1 MSLEAIRVVIHQ
13 TMNKLG
19 GLKRGGGGVLN
30 FKERYPE
37 KNYVL
42 SNSKKIVQ
50 IY

>member
-19 GLKRGGGGVLN
+19 GLKGGWGVLN

>member
-1 MSLEAIRVVIHQ
+1 MSLEAIHVVIHQ
-13 TMNKLG
+13 MMNKLG
-19 GLKRGGGGVLN
+19 GPKGGWGVVLN